1 MLTLTKLW
9 SGSEPGPHPG
19 LPCQPAES
27 NFCNNPLSQF
37 ERLSTLDIFSPL
49 TTDQIPHPPSPHTL
63 DISSCGLPSA
73 RILLSGFSQIPL
85 PLRSLSNFPH
95 TNLPTYSSTTNQHIK
110 QFLFNVELSPLSPL
124 LGFPSGSD
132 GRLCLQY
139 RRPGFDPWVGKIPW
153 RREWQPSPVFLGFP
167 GGSADKESTCSAGDL
182 GSEDPLE
189 NGMAAHSSILGINNS
204 CLIQNSAHSLLSWD
218 SLGAQLI
225 KNPPAVQETW
235 V

>member
-1 MLTLTKLW
+1 MGSPFSLPDMLTLTKLW

-27 NFCNNPLSQF
+27 SFCNNPLSQF

-49 TTDQIPHPPSPHTL
+49 TSDQIPHPPSPHTL
-63 DISSCGLPSA
+63 DISSCGLPSS

-95 TNLPTYSSTTNQHIK
+95 TNLPTYSSTTNHHIK

-124 LGFPSGSD
+124 LDFPSGSD

-153 RREWQPSPVFLGFP
+153 RREWQPTPVFLG
-167 GGSADKESTCSAGDL
+167 L
-182 GSEDPLE
+182 
-189 NGMAAHSSILGINNS
+189 NNS
-204 CLIQNSAHSLLSWD
+204 YLIWNSAHSLLSWD